1 MHYYLVRPLEGI
13 RVPEIL
19 NYNEV
24 VPYKAFLENKPWK
37 INRQTVC
44 VLRNEADLESMLL
57 SPLPLFDKELKQA
70 LDLFW
75 WDREYREMIFLE
87 RAGKK
92 RQLVY
97 FLPFFPR
104 ITGSLQ
110 RRETEQGPKTV
121 IFQKEPIPE
130 DYPAVYLEEGD
141 QIHAILRLDLVESL
155 LRSGLCGVNLWRVKI
170 ELSEDVSEWYRN

>member
-13 RVPEIL
+13 REPEIL

-24 VPYKAFLENKPWK
+24 IPYKAFLENKPWK
-37 INRQTVC
+37 INSQTVC
-44 VLRNEADLESMLL
+44 VFQNETDLECMLL
-57 SPLPLFDKELKQA
+57 SPLPLFSEELKQS

-75 WDREYREMIFLE
+75 WAPEYREMIFLE
-87 RAGKK
+87 RTGKK

-110 RRETEQGPKTV
+110 RQETEQGPKAV
-121 IFQKEPIPE
+121 IFQKELIPE
-130 DYPAVYLEEGD
+130 DYPAVYLENGE
-141 QIHAILRLDLVESL
+141 QLHVILRLDLVESL
-155 LRSGLCGVNLWRVKI
+155 LRSGLCSVNLCPVKI
-170 ELSEDVSEWYRN
+170 EVSKDASERR